1 MPNAARRSS
10 TWAAALFVVVLL
22 TLVSGGSPSGPS
34 SSSATRAATSTAG
47 TPSSSPVSSSAPS
60 STSSPSATS
69 SPEEQL
75 VTAAL
80 EGLDERAR
88 VAQLFLVGV
97 HLDDLRSGDPLAEE
111 GVGGLFMAGRSQAPA
126 AELAETTARWQSLA
140 PGPALWIAAD
150 QEGGAVQ
157 TFKGP
162 GFDRLPPA
170 AEQGTLP
177 PAQLADMARTMGDQ
191 LAAAGVNLNLAPVVD
206 VVPAGSEA
214 GNAPIGA
221 FDRQY
226 GSTGP
231 AVTAAA
237 GAVVD
242 GLAQAGVT
250 ATLKHFPGL
259 GRVSTNTDTNAGV
272 VDGSTTADDE
282 QVAAFGAL
290 AASPAHPFV
299 MVSSA
304 TYQWI
309 DPSEQA
315 AFSRV
320 VLTDLLRGRLGFDGV
335 VLTDDVGNAE
345 AVQDVDAGERAV
357 RFLGAGGTMVLTVDP
372 AIVPDMI
379 DAVLARS
386 AADQQFA
393 EQVDAAVT
401 TALTAKARA
410 GLLG

>member
-1 MPNAARRSS
+1 MP
-10 TWAAALFVVVLL
+10 
-22 TLVSGGSPSGPS
+22 
-34 SSSATRAATSTAG
+34 
-47 TPSSSPVSSSAPS
+47 
-60 STSSPSATS
+60 
-69 SPEEQL
+69 SPEEEL
-75 VTAAL
+75 VATAL
-80 EGLDERAR
+80 EGLDDRGR

-97 HLDDLRSGDPLAEE
+97 QLDDVGSGDALAED
-111 GVGGLFMAGRSQAPA
+111 GLGGLFMAGRSQAPTA
-126 AELAETTARWQSLA
+126 DLAETTARWQSLA

-162 GFDRLPPA
+162 GFDRLPAA
-170 AEQGTLP
+170 AEQGALP
-177 PAQLADMARTMGDQ
+177 PEQLADMARAMGDQ

-242 GLAQAGVT
+242 GLAAAGVT

-259 GRVSTNTDTNAGV
+259 GRVTTNTDTNAGV
-272 VDGSTTADDE
+272 VDGVTTADDE

-290 AASPAHPFV
+290 AASPARPFV

-304 TYQWI
+304 TYQQI

-320 VLTDLLRGRLGFDGV
+320 VLTDLLRDRLGFDGV

-345 AVQDVDAGERAV
+345 AVQDVDAGQRAV
-357 RFLGAGGTMVLTVDP
+357 RFIEAGGTMVLTVDA

-386 AADQQFA
+386 AADPQFA
-393 EQVDAAVT
+393 AQVEAAVT